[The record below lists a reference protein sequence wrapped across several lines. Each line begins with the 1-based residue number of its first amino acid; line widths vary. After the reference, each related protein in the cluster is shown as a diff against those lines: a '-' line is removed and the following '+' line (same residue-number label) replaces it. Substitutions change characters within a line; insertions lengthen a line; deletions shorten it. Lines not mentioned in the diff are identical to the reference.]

1 MNTNQT
7 PMTQIEINDAI
18 SNAFANLAEL
28 NEQVYDYWVSEL
40 YNVDGDLID
49 EVWNEETLR
58 KMEDDVMFNS

>member
-1 MNTNQT
+1 MSNTQ
-7 PMTQIEINDAI
+7 MTQTQINDAI

-49 EVWNEETLR
+49 EVWNEKTLR

>member
-1 MNTNQT
+1 
-7 PMTQIEINDAI
+7 MTQIEINDAI

-40 YNVDGDLID
+40 YSVDGDLID
-49 EVWNEETLR
+49 EVWNEETLQ

>member
-7 PMTQIEINDAI
+7 TMTQIEINDAI

>member
-1 MNTNQT
+1 
-7 PMTQIEINDAI
+7 MTQTQINDAI

-40 YNVDGDLID
+40 YSVDGDLID
-49 EVWNEETLR
+49 EVWNEETLQ